1 MGIKLF
7 SGLRPLT
14 RKSVRRDTAAG
25 LSLAAMDIPKVLGY
39 THIAAMPIVTGL
51 YTIFLPLIAF
61 AIFGSSRQLVVAA
74 DSATAAILASGISPL
89 ATPESAKYVA
99 LVGMVALLA
108 AGLLLLARLF
118 KLGFL
123 ADFLSRT
130 VLIGFLAGVGIQVAI
145 AMLGDLLGV
154 KVTAQDSIQQI
165 VQVLQQIGHISLPT
179 VLVSLVVL
187 VAIGWGR
194 ASRPTLPIPLVVVL
208 GSIGASYFGHFTQYG
223 IATIGPIPGGLPTL
237 SLPSSITIHEL
248 MEVLPIALSCV
259 VIIIAQSA
267 ASARGFA
274 LKHQER
280 VDENA
285 NILGLSVAN
294 AAAALSGTFVVNGSP
309 TQTALADS
317 LGSRSQWT
325 QVVFAGIVALVL
337 LFLTAPIAFLP
348 NAVLG
353 AIVLLVAVNM
363 IDLASLRAMRK
374 ESTGEFILALVT
386 AVTVVVAGVMEGIL
400 LAAVLSLLRHVH
412 HSYRPHTA
420 ILQPDAAGHWLP
432 KPAKPGTDTQ
442 PGLLVYRFS
451 ADLFYANDYRFT
463 DEVRTLVEKAPH
475 PVHWLI
481 FDASAITDIDYSAA
495 RSVLELFAELQRQG
509 VHMLFA
515 RITPGLKEDMDRHG
529 ITAVIG
535 DNNLYLSMHDALRH
549 AEASLSVRS
558 AEQ

>member
-1 MGIKLF
+1 MSIRLF
-7 SGLRPLT
+7 GGLRPLT
-14 RKSVRRDTAAG
+14 RTSVRRDTAAG

-74 DSATAAILASGISPL
+74 DSATAAILASSISPL

-165 VQVLQQIGHISLPT
+165 IQVFQQIGHISLPT
-179 VLVSLVVL
+179 VHVSLVVL
-187 VAIGWGR
+187 GGIGWGR
-194 ASRPTLPIPLVVVL
+194 AWRPTLPIPLVVVL

-223 IATIGPIPGGLPTL
+223 IATVGPIPGGLPSL
-237 SLPSSITIHEL
+237 SLPSITIHEL

-285 NILGLSVAN
+285 DILGLSVAN

-325 QVVFAGIVALVL
+325 QIVFAGVVAVVL
-337 LFLTAPIAFLP
+337 LFLTAPIAYLP

-353 AIVLLVAVNM
+353 AIVLLVAVGM
-363 IDLASLRAMRK
+363 IDLRSLRAMRK
-374 ESTGEFILALVT
+374 ESTGEFILALIT

-420 ILQPDAAGHWLP
+420 ILLPDAAGHWLP
-432 KPAKPGTDTQ
+432 KPATPGTDTQ
-442 PGLLVYRFS
+442 PGLLVYRFG

-463 DEVRTLVEKAPH
+463 DEVRTLIEKAPH

-495 RSVLELFAELQRQG
+495 RSVLELFAELQQQS
-509 VHMLFA
+509 VNMLFA
-515 RITPGLKEDMDRHG
+515 RITPGLKDDMDRHG

-535 DNNLYLSMHDALRH
+535 EQNLYLSMHDAL
-549 AEASLSVRS
+549 ADVEASLSLHS
-558 AEQ
+558 SDK

>member
-1 MGIKLF
+1 
-7 SGLRPLT
+7 
-14 RKSVRRDTAAG
+14 
-25 LSLAAMDIPKVLGY
+25 MDIPKVLGY

-154 KVTAQDSIQQI
+154 KVMAQDSIQQI

-187 VAIGWGR
+187 GGIGWGR
-194 ASRPTLPIPLVVVL
+194 AWRPTLPIPLVVVL

-223 IATIGPIPGGLPTL
+223 IATVGPIPGGLPSL
-237 SLPSSITIHEL
+237 SLPSITIHEL

-274 LKHQER
+274 LKNQER

-285 NILGLSVAN
+285 DILGLSVAN

-325 QVVFAGIVALVL
+325 QIVFAGVVAVVL
-337 LFLTAPIAFLP
+337 LFLTAPIAYLP

-353 AIVLLVAVNM
+353 AIVLLVAVGM
-363 IDLASLRAMRK
+363 IDLRSLQAMRK
-374 ESTGEFILALVT
+374 ESTGEFILALIT

-420 ILQPDAAGHWLP
+420 ILLPDAAGHWLP
-432 KPAKPGTDTQ
+432 KPATPGTDTQ
-442 PGLLVYRFS
+442 PGLLVYRFG

-463 DEVRTLVEKAPH
+463 DEVRTLIEKASH

-495 RSVLELFAELQRQG
+495 RSVLELFAELQQQG
-509 VHMLFA
+509 VNMLFA

-535 DNNLYLSMHDALRH
+535 EQNLYLSMHDAL
-549 AEASLSVRS
+549 ADVEASLSLHS
-558 AEQ
+558 SDK

>member
-1 MGIKLF
+1 MSLRLF
-7 SGLRPLT
+7 GGLRPLT
-14 RKSVRRDTAAG
+14 RTSVRRDTTAG

-51 YTIFLPLIAF
+51 YTIFLPLLAF
-61 AIFGSSRQLVVAA
+61 AVFGSSRQLVVAA

-99 LVGMVALLA
+99 LIGMVALLA

-165 VQVLQQIGHISLPT
+165 VQVFQQIGHTSLPT

-187 VAIGWGR
+187 GGIGWGR
-194 ASRPTLPIPLVVVL
+194 AWRPTLPIPLVVVL

-223 IATIGPIPGGLPTL
+223 IATVGPIPGGLPSL
-237 SLPSSITIHEL
+237 SLPSITIHEL

-285 NILGLSVAN
+285 DILGLSVAN

-325 QVVFAGIVALVL
+325 QIVFAGVVAVVL
-337 LFLTAPIAFLP
+337 LFLTAPIAYLP

-353 AIVLLVAVNM
+353 AIVLLVAVGM
-363 IDLASLRAMRK
+363 IDLRSLRAMRK
-374 ESTGEFILALVT
+374 ESTGEFILALIT

-400 LAAVLSLLRHVH
+400 LAAVLSLLRHVR

-420 ILQPDAAGHWLP
+420 ILLPDAAGHWLP
-432 KPAKPGTDTQ
+432 KPATPGTDTQ
-442 PGLLVYRFS
+442 PGLLVYRFG

-463 DEVRTLVEKAPH
+463 DEVRTLIEKAPH

-495 RSVLELFAELQRQG
+495 RSVLELFAELQQQG

-515 RITPGLKEDMDRHG
+515 RVTPGLKEDMDRHG

-535 DNNLYLSMHDALRH
+535 ELNLYLSMHDAL
-549 AEASLSVRS
+549 ADVEASLSLHS
-558 AEQ
+558 SDK

>member
-1 MGIKLF
+1 MSIRLF
-7 SGLRPLT
+7 GGLRPLT

-89 ATPESAKYVA
+89 ATPESAQYVA

-108 AGLLLLARLF
+108 AGLLFLARLF

-154 KVTAQDSIQQI
+154 KVTAQDSIQQ
-165 VQVLQQIGHISLPT
+165 VYQVLKQVGHISMPT
-179 VLVSLVVL
+179 VIVSLVVV

-194 ASRPTLPIPLVVVL
+194 ARRPTLPIPLVVVL

-237 SLPSSITIHEL
+237 SLPSITIHEL

-274 LKHQER
+274 VKHQER
-280 VDENA
+280 IDENA
-285 NILGLSVAN
+285 DILGLAVAN
-294 AAAALSGTFVVNGSP
+294 VTAGLTGTFVVNGSP

-325 QVVFAGIVALVL
+325 QIVFAGIVAVVL
-337 LFLTAPIAFLP
+337 LFLTAPIAYLP

-363 IDLASLRAMRK
+363 IDLGSLRAMRK
-374 ESTGEFILALVT
+374 ESAGEFTLALIT
-386 AVTVVVAGVMEGIL
+386 AGTVVLAGVMEGIL
-400 LAAVLSLLRHVH
+400 LAAVLSLLRHVR
-412 HSYRPHTA
+412 HSYHPHTA
-420 ILQPDAAGHWLP
+420 ILVPNADGNWLP
-432 KPAKPGTDTQ
+432 NPAKPGTETR

-451 ADLFYANDYRFT
+451 ADLFYANIYRFT
-463 DEVRTLVEKAPH
+463 DEVRTLVNQAPH
-475 PVHWLI
+475 PLHWLVI
-481 FDASAITDIDYSAA
+481 DAGPITDLDYSAA
-495 RSVLELFAELQRQG
+495 RELLELFGELHQRGIQI
-509 VHMLFA
+509 LFA
-515 RITPGLKEDMDRHG
+515 RVTPDLRSDMDRHG
-529 ITAVIG
+529 ITET
-535 DNNLYLSMHDALRH
+535 LSTKYLFTTLHEALAWVDSTEVTDAP
-549 AEASLSVRS
+549 
-558 AEQ
+558 